1 MSWEELMKK
10 DVTSGN
16 LTMKLK
22 RLFGGAEA
30 TWAATRDERL
40 EHIDINSMFGQDKRL
55 LSGDWDELTQDPK
68 KHEEWTAAAEEVF
81 ERIYKNVKD
90 QLKREFIEGWN
101 KELIRTHHRRRQAA
115 ADADSY
121 DDMV

>member
-10 DVTSGN
+10 DVTTGN

-30 TWAATRDERL
+30 TWASTRDERL
-40 EHIDINSMFGQDKRL
+40 EHIDINNMFGKDKSL
-55 LSGDWDELTQDPK
+55 LMGDWDELTQDPE

-81 ERIYKNVKD
+81 ERIYKNVKE
-90 QLKREFIEGWN
+90 QLKREFLEGWN
-101 KELIRTHHRRRQAA
+101 KALKKEHHRRINIMAE
-115 ADADSY
+115 DSSGY
-121 DDMV
+121 EH